1 MRSIANWLFNQEGA
15 ILPEEAAY
23 IDESDDLIQL
33 VPKSSTPLRRLL
45 EKSSHFRLSKLWRIR
60 DPPLPKHSARPEEIH
75 YSSDSK
81 IDTSIGI
88 TITILGMLMLI
99 VPLWVLNE
107 TNGARTRL
115 AVITTFIVIFLGLIA
130 FTTVVKPFESLAAAA
145 AYSAVL
151 VVFLQSA

>member
-1 MRSIANWLFNQEGA
+1 MDKA
-15 ILPEEAAY
+15 
-23 IDESDDLIQL
+23 DDLIQL

-45 EKSSHFRLSKLWRIR
+45 EKSSRFRLSSLWRTK
-60 DPPLPKHSARPEEIH
+60 DPPLPQHSVHPEEIH
-75 YSSDSK
+75 YSSDTK
-81 IDTSIGI
+81 IDNSIGI

-107 TNGARTRL
+107 TSGARTRL

-130 FTTVVKPFESLAAAA
+130 FTTVARPFESLAAAA

>member
-1 MRSIANWLFNQEGA
+1 
-15 ILPEEAAY
+15 
-23 IDESDDLIQL
+23 
-33 VPKSSTPLRRLL
+33 
-45 EKSSHFRLSKLWRIR
+45 
-60 DPPLPKHSARPEEIH
+60 
-75 YSSDSK
+75 
-81 IDTSIGI
+81 
-88 TITILGMLMLI
+88 MLMLI